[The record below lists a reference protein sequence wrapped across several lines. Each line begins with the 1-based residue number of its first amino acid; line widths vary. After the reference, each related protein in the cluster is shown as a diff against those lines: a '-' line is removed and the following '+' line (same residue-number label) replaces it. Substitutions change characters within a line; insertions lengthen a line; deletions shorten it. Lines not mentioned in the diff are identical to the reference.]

1 MSVSCLSGGSR
12 KQGFLELAENWL
24 DKQTEHGGLM
34 VDRADI
40 NSVLSQLREVRSQ
53 IKSDESPMDKLSSAD
68 RLSQEVEKVQKQSAN
83 YPDIKTDPNVPDF
96 QTMFGN
102 AINNVN
108 ETQMKSASLA
118 KRFERGD
125 PQVDLPEVMIAAQKA
140 SVSFE
145 AMKEVRNK
153 LVDAYKDI
161 MNMPV

>member
-1 MSVSCLSGGSR
+1 
-12 KQGFLELAENWL
+12 
-24 DKQTEHGGLM
+24 M

-40 NSVLSQLREVRSQ
+40 NSVLSQLRQVRQQIQQPQNMDQLSGPASLANEV
-53 IKSDESPMDKLSSAD
+53 D
-68 RLSQEVEKVQKQSAN
+68 KVQKQSEN
-83 YPDIKTDPNVPDF
+83 YPNIQADPNVPNF
-96 QTMFGN
+96 QSMFSS

-108 ETQMKSASLA
+108 TTQMHSASLS
-118 KRFERGD
+118 KRFEKGD

-153 LVDAYKDI
+153 LVDAYKDV

>member
-1 MSVSCLSGGSR
+1 
-12 KQGFLELAENWL
+12 
-24 DKQTEHGGLM
+24 M

-40 NSVLSQLREVRSQ
+40 NSVLSQLRQVRQQIQAPQDNQRDIPGVNHLNSEV
-53 IKSDESPMDKLSSAD
+53 D
-68 RLSQEVEKVQKQSAN
+68 KVQKTSQN
-83 YPDIKTDPNVPDF
+83 FPDIKADPNVPNF
-96 QTMFGN
+96 QTMFSN

-108 ETQMKSASLA
+108 ETQMKSGGLA
-118 KRFERGD
+118 KRFEQGD

>member
-1 MSVSCLSGGSR
+1 
-12 KQGFLELAENWL
+12 
-24 DKQTEHGGLM
+24 M

-53 IKSDESPMDKLSSAD
+53 IKGNESPLETLNGSE
-68 RLSQEVEKVQKQSAN
+68 RLTKEVEKVQSQSAN
-83 YPDIKTDPNVPDF
+83 YPNIKTDPNVPDF
-96 QTMFGN
+96 HTMFGN

-108 ETQMKSASLA
+108 EQQMQSSSLA

>member
-1 MSVSCLSGGSR
+1 M
-12 KQGFLELAENWL
+12 ATNWHSYS
-24 DKQTEHGGLM
+24 DCWRADM

-40 NSVLSQLREVRSQ
+40 NSVLSQLRQVRSQ
-53 IKSDESPMDKLSSAD
+53 IQSTSESDAVSPSD
-68 RLSQEVEKVQKQSAN
+68 RLATEIDKIKNQSEN
-83 YPDIKTDPNVPDF
+83 YPDIKSDPNVPDF
-96 QTMFGN
+96 QTMFSN
-102 AINNVN
+102 AIDGVN
-108 ETQMKSASLA
+108 EKQMQSSSLA

-153 LVDAYKDI
+153 LVEAYKDI

>member
-1 MSVSCLSGGSR
+1 
-12 KQGFLELAENWL
+12 
-24 DKQTEHGGLM
+24 M

-40 NSVLSQLREVRSQ
+40 NSVLSQLRQVRQQ
-53 IKSDESPMDKLSSAD
+53 IQQPQEMDKISGPEHLA
-68 RLSQEVEKVQKQSAN
+68 REVDKVQNQSNN
-83 YPDIKTDPNVPDF
+83 YPDIKADPNVPDF
-96 QTMFGN
+96 KTMFGN

-108 ETQMKSASLA
+108 TTQMHSASLS
-118 KRFERGD
+118 KRFEQGD
-125 PQVDLPEVMIAAQKA
+125 PRVDLPEVMIAAQKA

>member
-1 MSVSCLSGGSR
+1 
-12 KQGFLELAENWL
+12 
-24 DKQTEHGGLM
+24 M

-40 NSVLSQLREVRSQ
+40 NSVLSQLRQVRQQIQAPQDNQKDIPGVNHLNAEV
-53 IKSDESPMDKLSSAD
+53 D
-68 RLSQEVEKVQKQSAN
+68 KVQKSSQN
-83 YPDIKTDPNVPDF
+83 YPDIKADPNVPDF
-96 QTMFGN
+96 QAMFSN

-118 KRFERGD
+118 KRFEKGD
-125 PQVDLPEVMIAAQKA
+125 PQIDLPEVMIAAQKA

>member
-1 MSVSCLSGGSR
+1 
-12 KQGFLELAENWL
+12 
-24 DKQTEHGGLM
+24 M

-40 NSVLSQLREVRSQ
+40 NSVLSQLRQVRQQIQAPQDNSQDIPGVNHLNSEV
-53 IKSDESPMDKLSSAD
+53 D
-68 RLSQEVEKVQKQSAN
+68 KVQKSSQN
-83 YPDIKTDPNVPDF
+83 YPDIKADPNVPNF
-96 QTMFGN
+96 QAMFSN

-108 ETQMKSASLA
+108 ETQMHSAGLA
-118 KRFERGD
+118 KRFEKGD
-125 PQVDLPEVMIAAQKA
+125 PQIDLPEVMIAAQKA

>member
-1 MSVSCLSGGSR
+1 
-12 KQGFLELAENWL
+12 
-24 DKQTEHGGLM
+24 M

-40 NSVLSQLREVRSQ
+40 NSVLSQLRQVRQQIQQPQDLDKISGPQHLAGEV
-53 IKSDESPMDKLSSAD
+53 D
-68 RLSQEVEKVQKQSAN
+68 KVQKQSEN
-83 YPDIKTDPNVPDF
+83 YPDIKTDPNVPNF
-96 QTMFGN
+96 QAMFGN

-108 ETQMKSASLA
+108 SAQMHSSSLS
-118 KRFERGD
+118 KRFEKGD
-125 PQVDLPEVMIAAQKA
+125 PTVDLPEVMIAAQKA

>member
-1 MSVSCLSGGSR
+1 
-12 KQGFLELAENWL
+12 
-24 DKQTEHGGLM
+24 M
-34 VDRADI
+34 VERADI
-40 NSVLSQLREVRSQ
+40 NSVISQLRQVRSQ
-53 IKSDESPMDKLSSAD
+53 IRAEEQPANQLSGTE
-68 RLSQEVEKVQKQSAN
+68 RLSNEVDKVQTQGVN
-83 YPDIKTDPNVPDF
+83 FPNIKADPNVPDF

-108 ETQMKSASLA
+108 SQQQESSSLK

>member
-1 MSVSCLSGGSR
+1 
-12 KQGFLELAENWL
+12 
-24 DKQTEHGGLM
+24 M

-53 IKSDESPMDKLSSAD
+53 IKSPNEVPTSAAD
-68 RLSQEVEKVQKQSAN
+68 RLAQEVDKLQNQSAN
-83 YPDIKTDPNVPDF
+83 YPNIEADPNVPDF

-108 ETQMKSASLA
+108 EQQMQSSELRT
-118 KRFERGD
+118 RFEKGD
-125 PQVDLPEVMIAAQKA
+125 PMVDLPEVMIAAQKA
-140 SVSFE
+140 SVSFD

-153 LVDAYKDI
+153 LVEAYKDI

>member
-1 MSVSCLSGGSR
+1 
-12 KQGFLELAENWL
+12 
-24 DKQTEHGGLM
+24 M
-34 VDRADI
+34 VERADI
-40 NSVLSQLREVRSQ
+40 NNVLMQLRQVRQQ
-53 IKSDESPMDKLSSAD
+53 IQDTNKLDGVEDVPAKD
-68 RLSQEVEKVQKQSAN
+68 RLASEVDKVQKQSAN

-96 QTMFGN
+96 QSMFAN
-102 AINNVN
+102 AVN
-108 ETQMKSASLA
+108 SVNDKQMHSSSLA

-145 AMKEVRNK
+145 AMKQVRNK

>member
-1 MSVSCLSGGSR
+1 
-12 KQGFLELAENWL
+12 
-24 DKQTEHGGLM
+24 M

-53 IKSDESPMDKLSSAD
+53 IKGEDSPLEKLNTSD
-68 RLSQEVEKVQKQSAN
+68 RLSQEVDKVQAQSVN
-83 YPDIKTDPNVPDF
+83 YPNIKTDPNVPDF

-108 ETQMKSASLA
+108 DQQMHSASLA

-153 LVDAYKDI
+153 LVDAYKDV
-161 MNMPV
+161 MNMPL

>member
-1 MSVSCLSGGSR
+1 
-12 KQGFLELAENWL
+12 
-24 DKQTEHGGLM
+24 M

-40 NSVLSQLREVRSQ
+40 NSVLSQLRQVRSQ
-53 IKSDESPMDKLSSAD
+53 IQEPNRTEASAAD
-68 RLSQEVEKVQKQSAN
+68 RLTEEVEKLQNQSAN
-83 YPDIKTDPNVPDF
+83 YPDIKADPNVPDF

-108 ETQMKSASLA
+108 EQQQKSSELRT
-118 KRFERGD
+118 RFEKGD
-125 PQVDLPEVMIAAQKA
+125 PMVDLPEVMIAAQKA
-140 SVSFE
+140 SVSFD

>member
-1 MSVSCLSGGSR
+1 
-12 KQGFLELAENWL
+12 
-24 DKQTEHGGLM
+24 M

-40 NSVLSQLREVRSQ
+40 NSVLSQLRQVRSQ
-53 IKSDESPMDKLSSAD
+53 IQEPNRTEISAAD
-68 RLSQEVEKVQKQSAN
+68 RLTEEVEKLQNQSAN
-83 YPDIKTDPNVPDF
+83 YPDIKADPNVPDF

-108 ETQMKSASLA
+108 EQQQKSSEL
-118 KRFERGD
+118 RTGFEKGD
-125 PQVDLPEVMIAAQKA
+125 PMVDLPEVMIAAQKA
-140 SVSFE
+140 SVSFD

>member
-1 MSVSCLSGGSR
+1 
-12 KQGFLELAENWL
+12 
-24 DKQTEHGGLM
+24 M

-40 NSVLSQLREVRSQ
+40 SSVLSQLREVRSQ
-53 IKSDESPMDKLSSAD
+53 IKGDENPLEKLNSSE
-68 RLSQEVEKVQKQSAN
+68 RLSQEVDKVQAQSVN
-83 YPDIKTDPNVPDF
+83 YPNIKTDPNTPDF
-96 QTMFGN
+96 QAMFGN

-108 ETQMKSASLA
+108 EQQMHSASLS

>member
-1 MSVSCLSGGSR
+1 
-12 KQGFLELAENWL
+12 
-24 DKQTEHGGLM
+24 M

-53 IKSDESPMDKLSSAD
+53 IKGNETPLESLNSAE
-68 RLSQEVEKVQKQSAN
+68 RLSQEVEKVQKQSEN
-83 YPDIKTDPNVPDF
+83 YPNIKADPNVPDF

-102 AINNVN
+102 AVNSVN
-108 ETQMKSASLA
+108 EQQMESSSLRN
-118 KRFERGD
+118 RFERGD